1 MAKTFEGAIELEDQA
16 GSWAPTNP
24 KKAGAKKE
32 TMSPLEEIIQRIN
45 EEFMGEFTDADRVIV
60 ETLYNKMKA
69 DANVKKAAQTT
80 DRQVYD
86 RSVFPGIFDETA
98 MAAYAENTEAYR
110 QLFLDAKKYHA
121 VQAALA
127 DKLYRELHP

>member
-1 MAKTFEGAIELEDQA
+1 MQTYK
-16 GSWAPTNP
+16 
-24 KKAGAKKE
+24 
-32 TMSPLEEIIQRIN
+32 SPLLPGLWNSRD
-45 EEFMGEFTDADRVIV
+45 G
-60 ETLYNKMKA
+60 YNKMKK
-69 DANVKKAAQTT
+69 DANVQKAAQTD
-80 DRQVYD
+80 DRVVYD

-127 DKLYRELHP
+127 DKLYRELHS